1 MTEAQLL
8 AYAAPLIIYIMA
20 AVSIAITAFLYL
32 ELKEKKARFKNFWKQ
47 EREIDNL
54 KDENKALL
62 LIKDKITN
70 DVTTKVR
77 AELRAELKS
86 VRI

>member
-8 AYAAPLIIYIMA
+8 AYTAPLIIYIMV

-32 ELKEKKARFKNFWKQ
+32 ELKEKNARVKNFWVH
-47 EREIDNL
+47 EREIDKL

-70 DVTTKVR
+70 DVTARVR
-77 AELRAELKS
+77 ADLKS
-86 VRI
+86 VKLG

>member
-8 AYAAPLIIYIMA
+8 AYTAPLIIYIMA

-70 DVTTKVR
+70 DVTTK
-77 AELRAELKS
+77 LRAELKS

>member
-8 AYAAPLIIYIMA
+8 AYTAPLIIYIMA

-47 EREIDNL
+47 QQEIDDL

-70 DVTTKVR
+70 EVTTKVR
-77 AELRAELKS
+77 AELKS

>member
-1 MTEAQLL
+1 
-8 AYAAPLIIYIMA
+8 MA

-47 EREIDNL
+47 QQEIDDL

-62 LIKDKITN
+62 SIKDKITN

-77 AELRAELKS
+77 AELKS

>member
-8 AYAAPLIIYIMA
+8 AYTAPLIIYIMA

-32 ELKEKKARFKNFWKQ
+32 ELKEKKARIKNFWKQ

-70 DVTTKVR
+70 DVTARVR
-77 AELRAELKS
+77 ADLKS
-86 VRI
+86 VKLG

>member
-32 ELKEKKARFKNFWKQ
+32 ELKEKKARFKNFYRQ
-47 EREIDNL
+47 QQVIDDL

-70 DVTTKVR
+70 DVTTK
-77 AELRAELKS
+77 LRAELKS

>member
-8 AYAAPLIIYIMA
+8 AYTAPLIIYIMA

-47 EREIDNL
+47 QQEIDDL

-62 LIKDKITN
+62 SIKDKITN

-77 AELRAELKS
+77 AELKS